1 MVVRLS
7 NNYRDRDGLIED
19 SFESE
24 EETSYFE
31 SLCISQ
37 EYIYMMIVTVVGN
50 SLESKFQD

>member
-50 SLESKFQD
+50 S